1 MMEQKTHSAT
11 GSRYGSARK
20 HDARGAAMSDNGEQ
34 FAGFSDNH
42 YQHLMH
48 TLAMVSLWLIIGL
61 GVAAG
66 VFGFIW
72 GQTH

>member
-1 MMEQKTHSAT
+1 
-11 GSRYGSARK
+11 
-20 HDARGAAMSDNGEQ
+20 MSNADGEQ
-34 FAGFSDNH
+34 FGGFSDNH

-48 TLAMVSLWLIIGL
+48 TLALVSLWLIIIL
-61 GVAAG
+61 GVGAG